1 MFRNILYREERKPIG
16 GEFSIGSF
24 KTDETFEIWHS
35 YLGPIT
41 QMGSGRDALRA
52 LLGMWP
58 SRSIVFLSAFSCD
71 AITTT
76 LVSQCNLDLRLIDI
90 GPNLYPDISIFR
102 KELAEFG
109 DRAII
114 LVGNLYGTKYP
125 NEIINFINEVRSLGI
140 PVIEDRT
147 HNLDLAPT
155 IRSDAWFASARKWI
169 PAPGLGIYS
178 APSPCSVPLRRFS
191 SRIFYRYTA
200 MRILGYVLLFPTIRN
215 KLVAILRNS
224 DSRLGSGRQLIGKAY
239 FGSTK
244 ISANQFSAVLDI
256 RRRNAKILAEYLISI
271 SQIEI
276 INLSSSASSF
286 SVTFRCLSYRDELRE
301 FLSARSIFAPILWP
315 VPESYELLYPNTY
328 SFSKSTLTI
337 PLDQRYSVK
346 ETIFVATSIKEF
358 YDKIT

>member
-1 MFRNILYREERKPIG
+1 MFKNILHREERKPIG

-24 KTDETFEIWHS
+24 KTDETLEVWHS

-41 QMGSGRDALRA
+41 EMGSGRDALRA

-58 SRSIVFLSAFSCD
+58 NRSIVFLSAFSCD
-71 AITTT
+71 AITLT
-76 LVSQCNLDLRLIDI
+76 LASQCNLDFQLIDI
-90 GPNLYPDISIFR
+90 GMNMYPDVSIFR
-102 KELAEFG
+102 KELAKFG

-114 LVGNLYGTKYP
+114 LVGNLYGTRYP
-125 NEIINFINEVRSLGI
+125 VEFVNFINEVHSLGI

-147 HNLDLAPT
+147 HSIDLDPT

-169 PAPGLGIYS
+169 PAPGLGVYS
-178 APSPCSVPLRRFS
+178 ASSPCSIPVRRFS
-191 SRIFYRYTA
+191 SRLFYRYTA
-200 MRILGYVLLFPTIRN
+200 MRILGYVLFYPPIRN
-215 KLVAILRNS
+215 KLVSFLRNS
-224 DSRLGSGRQLIGKAY
+224 DSQLGSGRKLIGKAY

-244 ISANQFSAVLDI
+244 IAADQFSEFLDI
-256 RRRNAKILAEYLISI
+256 RRRNAKILAEFLNPI

-276 INLSSSASSF
+276 LNSSF
-286 SVTFRCLSYRDELRE
+286 STSSFSLTFRCLNYRDELRE
-301 FLSARSIFAPILWP
+301 FLRVRSIFAPILWP

-337 PLDQRYSVK
+337 PLDQRYSIK